1 MMDRRQFNTTAISAL
16 AAPALLWSGRGW
28 GQGRDARLSDIA
40 QITQGMTQLRAI
52 LIQRGARIVLERAWR
67 GPSLDRPAAIKSCS
81 KSLVALLVADA
92 LARKAL
98 PSLQARLGDLTPRL
112 IPDDADPRVASITI
126 EDLLTMRAGLQST
139 SHARYGAWIA
149 SQDWVA
155 YALSRPMEAP
165 SGGKMI
171 YSTASTHVL
180 GAVLAELTG
189 EDLLSQMRRV
199 LAAPLKIDLPPWVRD
214 PQGRYL
220 GGNEMALSP
229 RAMLRV
235 AVMMRDFGRFE
246 GRQVIARD
254 WIDASRKPRVYSD
267 FSRLDYGYGWFVTP
281 QGFMLARGYGGQ
293 IIAAHPERDLA
304 VAITSDPDR
313 PATSDGHFGDLLRLI
328 EGPITALALV

>member
-1 MMDRRQFNTTAISAL
+1 MLDRRQFNTKVMAAL
-16 AAPALLWSGRGW
+16 ATPALMWAGRGW
-28 GQGRDARLSDIA
+28 GQGRDPRLGDIV
-40 QITQGMTQLRAI
+40 QITQGMGQLRAI
-52 LIQRGARIVLERAWR
+52 LIQRGDQLLLDAAWR
-67 GPSLDRPAAIKSCS
+67 GPALDRPAAIKSCS
-81 KSLVALLVADA
+81 KSLVALLVGDA

-98 PSLQARLGDLTPRL
+98 PSLQARLGDLAPRL
-112 IPDDADPRVASITI
+112 IPDGADPRVASITI

-139 SHARYGAWIA
+139 SHGNYGAWIA
-149 SQDWVA
+149 SKDWVA

-165 SGGKMI
+165 AGGKMI

-189 EDLLSQMRRV
+189 EDLLAQMRRV
-199 LAAPLKIDLPPWVRD
+199 LAGPLDIDLPPWVRD

-235 AVMMRDFGRFE
+235 AVMMRDFGRFN
-246 GRQVIARD
+246 GRKVVARD
-254 WIDASRKPRVYSD
+254 WVEASRQPRVYSD

-281 QGFMLARGYGGQ
+281 NGFLLARGYGGQ

-304 VAITSDPDR
+304 LAITSDPDR
-313 PATSDGHFGDLLRLI
+313 PATSDGYFGDLLKLI
-328 EGPITALALV
+328 EGPITALATV